1 MFLGNTLFS
10 QKSGIELKK
19 ERTFRGPLFLEK
31 TRSDSASVKNPF
43 SRNFAKLI
51 FGDSFRKNNLQ
62 DK

>member
-31 TRSDSASVKNPF
+31 TGSDSASVKNPF

-51 FGDSFRKNNLQ
+51 F
-62 DK
+62 